1 MRYCCWWLFVS
12 IQVRPP
18 FRCLRP
24 ILHSLSHWQFLW
36 LGSSKMKFLLLQ
48 GGGNEVHIWATASWT
63 FMGQSI
69 THTQI
74 SGAYARGLGESERA
88 DDQRWTIARPLAQV
102 KRWSISITYRSGL
115 PLKELRETK
124 IAGIRRRY
132 LIVQI
137 NFTFPLLC
145 TSSLVSIVLTNLI
158 SF

>member
-88 DDQRWTIARPLAQV
+88 DDQRWTIARPFCVGQEVVYLDNVQE
-102 KRWSISITYRSGL
+102 WSTVEGTQRNPNSWYQMEILNSLDTFYYQ
-115 PLKELRETK
+115 K
-124 IAGIRRRY
+124 Y
-132 LIVQI
+132 
-137 NFTFPLLC
+137 TFPLLC
-145 TSSLVSIVLTNLI
+145 TANLI
-158 SF
+158 